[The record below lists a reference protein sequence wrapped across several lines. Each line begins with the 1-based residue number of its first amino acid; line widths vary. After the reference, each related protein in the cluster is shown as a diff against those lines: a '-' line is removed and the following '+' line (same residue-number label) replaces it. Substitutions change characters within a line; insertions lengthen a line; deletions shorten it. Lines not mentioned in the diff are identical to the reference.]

1 MSFDVVMKWPGM
13 MGFTV
18 LIFKQPTSPIK
29 KCMTQGID
37 LVHGWGDVLKIYDV
51 TSPTAFTER
60 LQRDTN
66 KLTWNKSTDFSGF
79 IQHFV

>member
-18 LIFKQPTSPIK
+18 LTFKQPTSPIK

-51 TSPTAFTER
+51 TFAYCVYREVTA
-60 LQRDTN
+60 RDKQIN
-66 KLTWNKSTDFSGF
+66 ME
-79 IQHFV
+79 

>member
-1 MSFDVVMKWPGM
+1 MYLNYTKDDLFNMYFPQLAVSKNNEKKQRETSFDVVMKRPGI

-37 LVHGWGDVLKIYDV
+37 LVH
-51 TSPTAFTER
+51 R
-60 LQRDTN
+60 
-66 KLTWNKSTDFSGF
+66 
-79 IQHFV
+79 

>member
-37 LVHGWGDVLKIYDV
+37 LVHRWGDVLKIYDV
-51 TSPTAFTER
+51 TIAYCVYREVTARHKQINME
-60 LQRDTN
+60 
-66 KLTWNKSTDFSGF
+66 
-79 IQHFV
+79 

>member
-51 TSPTAFTER
+51 TITYCVYREVTARHKQINME
-60 LQRDTN
+60 
-66 KLTWNKSTDFSGF
+66 
-79 IQHFV
+79 

>member
-1 MSFDVVMKWPGM
+1 MYINYTKDDLFNMYFPRLAVSKNYFKKNKREMSFDVVMKWPGM

-37 LVHGWGDVLKIYDV
+37 LVHG
-51 TSPTAFTER
+51 
-60 LQRDTN
+60 
-66 KLTWNKSTDFSGF
+66 
-79 IQHFV
+79 